1 MKTLTKPAT
10 STTSK
15 IGFYVCNA
23 GVFKVVKAKTG
34 SHEYALKLNEDG
46 KWDYAPGA
54 IKNLRPETK
63 MSLEYAAA
71 YGRRTGRCMVCG
83 RTLTKKDS
91 IDAGI
96 GPICAGG
103 F

>member
-1 MKTLTKPAT
+1 MKTMTKTPAA
-10 STTSK
+10 TTSK

-34 SHEYALKLNEDG
+34 SHEYALKLTEDG
-46 KWDYAPGA
+46 KWEYAPGA

-63 MSLEYAAA
+63 MTLEYAAA

-83 RTLTKKDS
+83 RTLTKKES
-91 IDAGI
+91 VDAGI